1 MRVPLNVE
9 QAIES
14 LRQLKEGRETTAD
27 VSRKRAGPAKLLM
40 LGYLSY
46 MVIGWILLCF
56 PWAHEG
62 EPVSVLDNFFMAVS
76 AVSTTGL
83 ITVDPGTS
91 YTFLGELVILLLIQ
105 FGGLG
110 YMTMSS
116 FAFLAIQARLSDTQE
131 KTARTAFALPANLS
145 PGFFIR
151 SVVFFTFATELIGAA
166 CLYPFFVAEDVDQPL
181 WSAVFHSI
189 SAFCTAG
196 FSLNADSFESF
207 SDDVGI
213 NIVISVLS
221 ILGAMGFIIVADTAR
236 RVIGRASHFG
246 FTSKVIF
253 RMTAILIGIGTLLIF
268 LAEPTIRTLPPSDRL
283 MTAFFQAMSAS
294 TTVGFNTIPIDS
306 ISNAIIMVLLVLM
319 VIGASPSGTGGGMK
333 TTSFAALVGLAR
345 STLKG
350 RDSIRFFKRR
360 VPDTQLNLAGTT
372 LFCYLACLSIALFV
386 LFLTETG
393 VAFNAIAFEAISA
406 LGTVGLSM
414 GVTGDL
420 SELGKLT
427 IIALMII
434 GRLGVLTFGLALA
447 IPDETPEEESDNE
460 LAM

>member
-14 LRQLKEGRETTAD
+14 LRQIKEGRESTAEI
-27 VSRKRAGPAKLLM
+27 SRKRAGPAKLLM

-46 MVIGWILLCF
+46 IVVGWILLCL
-56 PWAHEG
+56 PWAQEG
-62 EPVSVLDNFFMAVS
+62 EPIAVLDNLFIAVS

-116 FAFLAIQARLSDTQE
+116 FAFLAIQARLSNTQE
-131 KTARTAFALPANLS
+131 ETARTAFALPANMT
-145 PGFFIR
+145 PAFFIR
-151 SVVFFTFATELIGAA
+151 SVVYFTFATEFVGAV
-166 CLYPFFVAEDVDQPL
+166 CLYPIFLAEDVAQPL

-196 FSLNADSFESF
+196 FSLNVNSFEAF
-207 SDDVGI
+207 SDHVGI
-213 NIVISVLS
+213 NVVISALS
-221 ILGAMGFIIVADTAR
+221 ILGAMGFIIVADAAR

-253 RMTAILIGIGTLLIF
+253 RMTGILIGFGTLLIF
-268 LAEPTIRTLPPSDRL
+268 LAEPTVRALPPADRL
-283 MTAFFQAMSAS
+283 LAAFFQAMSAS
-294 TTVGFNTIPIDS
+294 TTVGFNTLPIGS
-306 ISNAIIMVLLVLM
+306 LSNAVIMVLLVLM

-333 TTSFAALVGLAR
+333 TTSFAALVALVR

-350 RDSIRFFKRR
+350 RDSVRFFKRR
-360 VPDTQLNLAGTT
+360 VPETQLNLAATT

-393 VAFNAIAFEAISA
+393 VAFNVMAFEAISA

-414 GVTGDL
+414 GATGDL
-420 SELGKLT
+420 SEIGKLT

-447 IPDETPEEESDNE
+447 VPDETLEEERDNE
-460 LAM
+460 LVM